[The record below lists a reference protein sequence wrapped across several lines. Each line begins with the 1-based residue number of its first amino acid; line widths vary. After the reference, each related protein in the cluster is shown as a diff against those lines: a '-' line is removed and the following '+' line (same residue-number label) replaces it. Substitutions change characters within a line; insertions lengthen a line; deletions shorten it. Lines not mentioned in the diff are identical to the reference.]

1 MSTTWRADHLPVLV
15 MVGEG
20 LLSRISFSL
29 VGFAL
34 PLYARHLG
42 LSLGEVGI
50 LVSLNV
56 AVAMALKPAMGWMA
70 DRFGSRRSLLAG
82 VGLRSVVPLLLA
94 YCAVPWQLFAVR
106 SIHGLS
112 DAVRDPAANALL
124 AVHGDKRRAVAS
136 AFAWYGTARHTG
148 ASLGHAGSGLLLS
161 ASASNFS
168 LVFLVAFAVSI
179 LPVLLVAC
187 CMPRDVAPDRGG
199 AEEGSLR
206 EEPPGEEA
214 AAEEGRDTRPK
225 VLQVAGLGLVLSATA
240 QMLHGLLPVL
250 ATEYAGLTPAETG
263 IIYGLSTSVVLIAG
277 PLFGWLSDHVSRQLV
292 LMVRSGANVL
302 SSGIYLVAPTL
313 PGMAVGACV
322 DYMGKAAFRPAWG
335 ALMATVAG
343 VDHRRRARTMS
354 VASLGEDAGCILG
367 PILAG
372 FLWSTWGVAVMLA
385 VRILLAVLAEG
396 YALVLGAKVHAVPP
410 ALESQSK
417 KYS

>member
-1 MSTTWRADHLPVLV
+1 MNATWRADHLPVLV

-70 DRFGSRRSLLAG
+70 DHVGSRRSLLAG

-112 DAVRDPAANALL
+112 EAVRDPAANALL
-124 AVHGDKRRAVAS
+124 AVHGDKRQAVAS
-136 AFAWYGTARHTG
+136 AFAWYGTARHAG
-148 ASLGHAGSGLLLS
+148 ASLGHAASGLLLS

-179 LPVLLVAC
+179 LPFLLVAC
-187 CMPRDVAPDRGG
+187 CIPRDVAPVRAGAAEGG
-199 AEEGSLR
+199 LAEEAAGKA
-206 EEPPGEEA
+206 P
-214 AAEEGRDTRPK
+214 AAEEGGDTRPK
-225 VLQVAGLGLVLSATA
+225 VLQVAGLGLFLSATA

-263 IIYGLSTSVVLIAG
+263 IIYGLSTSVVLVAG

-292 LMVRSGANVL
+292 LLVRSGANVL

-322 DYMGKAAFRPAWG
+322 DYLGKAAFRPAWG

-343 VDHRRRARTMS
+343 ADPRRRARTMS
-354 VASLGEDAGCILG
+354 VASLGEDAGSILG

-372 FLWSTWGVAVMLA
+372 FLWSTWGVATMLA

-410 ALESQSK
+410 AVAPQSRK
-417 KYS
+417 CS